1 MAVLVHIDYRRLHNE
16 AEHHVRVAHLPD
28 KQVIVLLDIGS
39 QHASQ
44 PLGLTHSF
52 LKLGHFGTL
61 FHFFQWLRIAPLDDL
76 LLVFRCWGAQLVAIL
91 EFGGD
96 HQHDGLGAG
105 RDFNNVRLNLELNW
119 ALSLLL
125 VGVSGKP
132 WAVVEEGV

>member
-16 AEHHVRVAHLPD
+16 AEHHVRVAHLSD
-28 KQVIVLLDIGS
+28 KQVIVLLDIGG

-44 PLGLTHSF
+44 PLGFTHSF

-61 FHFFQWLRIAPLDDL
+61 FHFFQWLRIAPLNL
-76 LLVFRCWGAQLVAIL
+76 LLVFRWGTQLVAIL

-96 HQHDGLGAG
+96 HKHDRLRAG

-119 ALSLLL
+119 ALGLLL
-125 VGVSGKP
+125 VGVGGKP
-132 WAVVEEGV
+132 GAVVE